1 MVEIFRT
8 NVNNRRLADR
18 VLKTL
23 RANLPAYR
31 FNFDL
36 DDCDR
41 ILRAQSE
48 GAAIETTSVIR
59 IVRDHCIEITVF
71 ED

>member
-8 NVNNRRLADR
+8 NVNNRKLADR

-48 GAAIETTSVIR
+48 GAPIETTSVIS
-59 IVRDHCIEITVF
+59 IVKNHCIEISVF

>member
-41 ILRAQSE
+41 ILRAQSA
-48 GAAIETTSVIR
+48 GIPIETTRVIR
-59 IVRDHCIEITVF
+59 IVKDHSVKINVF

>member
-23 RANLPAYR
+23 RANLPAYL

-41 ILRAQSE
+41 ILRAQSA
-48 GAAIETTSVIR
+48 GTPIETTKVIR
-59 IVRDHCIEITVF
+59 IVEGHSVEISVF